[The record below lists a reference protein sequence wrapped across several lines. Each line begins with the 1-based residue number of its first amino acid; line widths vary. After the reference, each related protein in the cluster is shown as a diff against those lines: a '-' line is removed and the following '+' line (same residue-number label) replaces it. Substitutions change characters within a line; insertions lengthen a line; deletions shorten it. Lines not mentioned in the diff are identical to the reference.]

1 MLLGTL
7 HSHLCAIRFCL
18 QHEKRLNKGG
28 GSSQIVQVKYS
39 SRVCAAGLYSLQTA
53 FPYHLTDEYYY
64 SSGEKLLAI
73 DEGQDVSMPPGVDQ
87 SQARNVTV
95 DDCATLCS
103 LESRCSAFSYNPL
116 NVRSLACSTEPQ
128 CHTALSFG

>member
-1 MLLGTL
+1 
-7 HSHLCAIRFCL
+7 
-18 QHEKRLNKGG
+18 
-28 GSSQIVQVKYS
+28 
-39 SRVCAAGLYSLQTA
+39 
-53 FPYHLTDEYYY
+53 
-64 SSGEKLLAI
+64 
-73 DEGQDVSMPPGVDQ
+73 MPPGVDQ

-128 CHTALSFG
+128 CRTALVLGQGTQMLSCRLTKSVTRHRE